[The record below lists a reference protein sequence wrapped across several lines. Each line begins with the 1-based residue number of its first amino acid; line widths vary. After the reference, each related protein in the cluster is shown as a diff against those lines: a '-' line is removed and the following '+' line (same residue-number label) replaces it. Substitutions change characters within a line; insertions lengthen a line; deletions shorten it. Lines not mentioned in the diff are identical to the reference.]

1 MYKLNLNNSE
11 MQRKIYRDIWSIATD
26 IIIII
31 IIMSFNALKL
41 LWNIEVFKLCEKNIL
56 KLKNFKMTQMLIEMW
71 RVLIEF

>member
-41 LWNIEVFKLCEKNIL
+41 LWKIEDFKLCEKI
-56 KLKNFKMTQMLIEMW
+56 F
-71 RVLIEF
+71 

>member
-41 LWNIEVFKLCEKNIL
+41 LWKIEDFKLCEKNIL
-56 KLKNFKMTQMLIEMW
+56 KLKNFTMTQMLIEMW